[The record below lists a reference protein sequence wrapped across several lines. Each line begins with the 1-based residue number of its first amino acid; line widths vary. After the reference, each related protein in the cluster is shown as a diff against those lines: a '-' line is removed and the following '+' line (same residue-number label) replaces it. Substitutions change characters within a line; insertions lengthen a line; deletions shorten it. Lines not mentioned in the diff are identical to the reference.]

1 MRGRHKYLSIIVAFF
16 ILLLAVGCSSG
27 VTRGVDEEKTP
38 EQTEEDTAIVEN
50 IKHPII
56 QMEMENGGIM
66 VFELYPEFAPE
77 TVDNFVA
84 LVESGFY
91 DGLKF
96 HRIIKGFMVQS
107 GDPDG
112 NGTGGSDK
120 TITGEFA
127 KNNFSQN
134 TLKHT
139 RGVISM
145 ARSKNPDSASSQFF
159 IMDGTSSN
167 LDGSYAAFGQMIEGD
182 DVLSLIADTEVKKSP
197 ISGEKSVPVT
207 DVFIKQVILLEY
219 K

>member
-1 MRGRHKYLSIIVAFF
+1 MRGRHKYLSIIVALF
-16 ILLLAVGCSSG
+16 ILLLAVGCSG